1 MLFITCDFWSA
12 SSLKKELLSV
22 ELLLKNLPTL
32 AHLKRLSKAMLQS
45 SVGVQSSERN
55 KNITK

>member
-1 MLFITCDFWSA
+1 MVFITCDFWSA

-32 AHLKRLSKAMLQS
+32 AHLKRLSKAML